1 MPPRSEDASES
12 KELLTPCRKCGRSED
27 LILGHSHFFELRF
40 GVSVRVVRNCALTNN
55 ISSRLNN
62 NCEVL
67 LYTTPDETVC
77 EKSTELVL
85 DLVLSWSHA
94 VRNLVCLCRGSAD
107 VDR

>member
-67 LYTTPDETVC
+67 LYTILT
-77 EKSTELVL
+77 KLF
-85 DLVLSWSHA
+85 A
-94 VRNLVCLCRGSAD
+94 RNPQNWDWIWC
-107 VDR
+107 

>member
-77 EKSTELVL
+77 EKSTELGL
-85 DLVLSWSHA
+85 DLVLSWSCCA
-94 VRNLVCLCRGSAD
+94 QPRVLMPRQCR
-107 VDR
+107 R